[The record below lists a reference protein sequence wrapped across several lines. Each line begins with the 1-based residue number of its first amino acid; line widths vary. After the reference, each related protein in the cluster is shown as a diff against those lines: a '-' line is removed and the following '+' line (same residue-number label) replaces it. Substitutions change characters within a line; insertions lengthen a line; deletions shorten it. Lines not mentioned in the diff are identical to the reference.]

1 MNPED
6 KNLSKLLKQWRDVEP
21 RANFEANVWRS
32 IRLAQ
37 AEVPDRTSLLELL
50 LRRWLLQPAYAAV
63 AAAVIVSAVIG
74 TSVGVHTSIR
84 PATPAQGELQF
95 MSSGTLAGGYAR
107 LGTERAQ

>member
-6 KNLSKLLKQWRDVEP
+6 KNLSKLLKQWRDIEP
-21 RANFEANVWRS
+21 KANFEANVWRS

-37 AEVPDRTSLLELL
+37 AEEPGRASLLELL
-50 LRRWLLQPAYAAV
+50 LRRWLWQPAYAAV

-74 TSVGVHTSIR
+74 TSAGVLTSLR
-84 PATPAQGELQF
+84 SATATHGELEF